1 MVLVTCAFGFILACT
16 GSFDYIRFAS
26 ALIGTGLLSG
36 GSCALNCYIER
47 DLDAIMPRTAKRPIP
62 AGVIAPQTG
71 LWFGV
76 FLIASGAL
84 ILLLLDNP
92 LSAALGLAAAA
103 IYLGIYTPAKRW
115 TWLNTSIGAV
125 PGAIPPLIGWAAASG
140 TIGSGGWIL
149 FAMLFI
155 WQHTHFLPIAWLFK
169 NDYRAAGFKMLP
181 VLEDSGVKTFALTI
195 ATAILLLPISAML
208 YWTGNP
214 FAGPTYC
221 LAAGIGG
228 LALIATSVQ
237 WWKNRSREGAR
248 LVLLMSLVYLPA
260 LLTAIVVDRLWRLWQ
275 WT

>member
-1 MVLVTCAFGFILACT
+1 MVVVTCAFGFILACK
-16 GSFDYIRFAS
+16 GRFDYICFAS
-26 ALIGTGLLSG
+26 ALLGTGLLSG
-36 GSCALNCYIER
+36 GSCAINCYIER
-47 DLDAIMPRTAKRPIP
+47 DLDAMMPRTAKRPIP
-62 AGVIAPQTG
+62 SGVIAPLTG

-76 FLIASGAL
+76 SLIASGAL
-84 ILLLLDNP
+84 ILLLLDNL
-92 LSAALGLAAAA
+92 LSAGLGLAAAA

-140 TIGSGGWIL
+140 TISAGGWIL

-181 VLEDSGVKTFALTI
+181 VLEESGVKTFALTI
-195 ATAILLLPISAML
+195 ATAILLLPLSAML

-214 FAGPTYC
+214 FAGPAYC

-228 LALIATSVQ
+228 LTLIATSVQ

-260 LLTAIVVDRLWRLWQ
+260 LLTAIVVDRLWR